1 MSPGIIGEL
10 ENAIGFTQF
19 HVFIRNHTNYFGVQ
33 NQGICPV
40 CDENSI
46 LPQIENNPAV
56 TLFLLQKLDP
66 NVTNYHS
73 RGH

>member
-40 CDENSI
+40 RDENSI
-46 LPQIENNPAV
+46 LPQNEII
-56 TLFLLQKLDP
+56 LLSLCSSYK
-66 NVTNYHS
+66 N
-73 RGH
+73 